1 MQRPWNIPNLP
12 VYSLATYN
20 NDGVNMNICTYVSA
34 VSMDPKLYMVAV
46 YENTLTLENITA
58 GQMAVLQLLHKSQY
72 ALIRKLGQTSG
83 KTYNKQEYLQKKSL
97 LQTWQG
103 YNVLK
108 GTSALILLQKQWNR
122 PAGDHHIFVFS
133 VAKST
138 ARNND
143 CLTLQTLRD
152 RKLIRG

>member
-34 VSMDPKLYMVAV
+34 VSMYPKLYMVAV

-152 RKLIRG
+152 KRLIRG